1 VNQLTLHHDF
11 DENGHV
17 GFHGEWPARFEVH
30 DDLLNVID
38 RLDIYFQD
46 GLLCFVDVFGVRR
59 EYTVSLEPDDEVDL
73 TDEPTMLVATL
84 HAEVFPPD
92 FKLRS

>member
-1 VNQLTLHHDF
+1 MNQLILHHDF
-11 DENGHV
+11 DESGHV

-30 DDLLNVID
+30 EDLLNTVN

-46 GLLCFVDVFGVRR
+46 NRLCFVDVQGVRR
-59 EYTVSLEPDDEVDL
+59 EYTVALEPDDEVSL

-84 HAEVFPPD
+84 ADVAWPAD
-92 FKLRS
+92 KIRG